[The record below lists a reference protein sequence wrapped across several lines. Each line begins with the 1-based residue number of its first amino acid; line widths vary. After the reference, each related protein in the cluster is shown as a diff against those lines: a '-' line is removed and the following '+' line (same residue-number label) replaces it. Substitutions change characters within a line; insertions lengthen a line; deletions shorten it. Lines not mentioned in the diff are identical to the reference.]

1 MAIAGHVMQYHKIY
15 QNKLIQI
22 KPRQKVGVFSCSAII
37 SKKLK
42 DHNLEMLPQHVLIDW
57 VKTINWPDF
66 FSNNLNHKVTKPR
79 STTKALVIIVTL
91 SLRDSKKINM
101 SKLKL
106 TGKQIRAIGY
116 EEGPVVSVAMH
127 TMSTHFKHH
136 TEEDALQILK
146 DVLVAPENYKTHNT
160 LSPIAEKL
168 LAKSESEAP
177 PLEGFGEVYS
187 LKEKG
192 VEYSI
197 FGADQIEEGALLQ
210 MQTAAKLPVA
220 VAGALMPDAHQGYGL
235 PIGGVL
241 ATDNAII
248 PYAVGVD
255 IGCRMCL
262 SIFAIDPDELKKRE
276 AYFQRELV
284 AHTLFGAGKEF
295 NDNKEHEVIDRK
307 EFSEIH
313 FLQNLQHKALKQLG
327 SSGSGNHFVE
337 FGKVEITDPSNPMKL
352 PMGNYVGLLSH
363 SGSRGLGANIAN
375 HYTQI
380 AMQKSVLPKEAKHLA
395 WLDLDT
401 EEGMEYW
408 LAMNLAGDYASAC
421 HHIIHAK
428 IAKAIGEKPLAMVE
442 NHHNFAWKETL
453 SGVEGMGKEVIVHRK
468 GATPAG
474 KNVLGIIPG
483 SMTAPGFIVKGKGEV
498 TSINSAS
505 HGAGRKMS
513 RTKALNNITH
523 EALKKELKAHGVK
536 LIGGGLDEA
545 PFAYKDIHEVMKCQ
559 TALVDVLG
567 KFYPAIV
574 QMDGSDSMRFRK
586 RSREVVGE

>member
-1 MAIAGHVMQYHKIY
+1 
-15 QNKLIQI
+15 
-22 KPRQKVGVFSCSAII
+22 
-37 SKKLK
+37 
-42 DHNLEMLPQHVLIDW
+42 
-57 VKTINWPDF
+57 
-66 FSNNLNHKVTKPR
+66 
-79 STTKALVIIVTL
+79 
-91 SLRDSKKINM
+91 M

-116 EEGPVVSVAMH
+116 PEGPVVSIAMH
-127 TMSTHFKHH
+127 TMCTHFKHI
-136 TEEDALQILK
+136 TQEEALKTLEDLLVRPEAYMADPILCK
-146 DVLVAPENYKTHNT
+146 
-160 LSPIAEKL
+160 IAEKL
-168 LAKSESEAP
+168 IIPVTQESVEIA
-177 PLEGFGEVYS
+177 
-187 LKEKG
+187 LKEKA
-192 VEYSI
+192 VEYSV
-197 FGADQIEEGALLQ
+197 FGAGQIEEGALQQ

-241 ATDNAII
+241 ATSNAII

-262 SIFAIDPDELKKRE
+262 SIFAIDPDDLKKRE
-276 AYFQRELV
+276 ANFQRELV
-284 AHTLFGAGKEF
+284 ANTLFGAGKEF

-307 EFSEIH
+307 EFSEIA

-337 FGKVEITDPSNPMKL
+337 FGRVEIADATNPMQL
-352 PMGNYVGLLSH
+352 PVGNYVGLLSH

-380 AMQKSVLPKEAKHLA
+380 AMEKTPLPKEAKHLA
-395 WLDLDT
+395 WMDLDT

-421 HHIIHAK
+421 HHTIHAK
-428 IAKAIGEKPLAMVE
+428 IAKAIGEKPLAVVE
-442 NHHNFAWKETL
+442 NHHNFAWKEMYR
-453 SGVEGMGKEVIVHRK
+453 GEEVIVHRK

-474 KNVLGIIPG
+474 KDVLGIIPG
-483 SMTAPGFIVKGKGEV
+483 SMTAPGFIVKGKGELS
-498 TSINSAS
+498 SINSAS

-513 RTKALNNITH
+513 RTKALTNITH
-523 EALKKELKAHGVK
+523 EALKKELKENGVK

-545 PFAYKDIHEVMKCQ
+545 PFAYKDINEVMKNQ

-574 QMDGSDSMRFRK
+574 QMDGSDPKKFRK
-586 RSREVVGE
+586 RSREIVGE